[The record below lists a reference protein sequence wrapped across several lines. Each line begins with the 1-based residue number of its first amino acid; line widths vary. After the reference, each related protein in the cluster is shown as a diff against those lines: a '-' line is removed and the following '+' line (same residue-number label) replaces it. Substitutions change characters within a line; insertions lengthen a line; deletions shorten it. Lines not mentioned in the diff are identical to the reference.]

1 MTTFI
6 GILNDSKL
14 DEMSIP
20 ENLFNSLKR
29 IGEKI
34 GVNVKRSDTIFDYIS
49 RAEGGLVDLYTYAS
63 LYFLSS
69 DNKQKEELK
78 QDMKNILKNFNV
90 KEITAF
96 LMQLDRATFGI
107 TAHVRHIL
115 MSLFG
120 IEIATYNKIH
130 TDVEL
135 IQKEIQKVRMLL
147 DKIKAEPKVI
157 SALDNFQFLLMSIKE
172 DGEGAVTTGA
182 TLTGNIDKFEKRLSG
197 VARRLPKKKKNL
209 RRLM

>member
-1 MTTFI
+1 MLGSTE
-6 GILNDSKL
+6 LNEMAIPDS
-14 DEMSIP
+14 
-20 ENLFNSLKR
+20 LFNSLKR

-63 LYFLSS
+63 LYFLSN
-69 DNKQKEELK
+69 DTKQKEELK
-78 QDMKNILKNFNV
+78 QDMKSILKNFNV

-120 IEIATYNKIH
+120 IEIATYNKMH
-130 TDVEL
+130 TDIEL

-147 DKIKAEPKVI
+147 NKINAEPKVLN
-157 SALDNFQFLLMSIKE
+157 ALDNFQFLLMSIKE
-172 DGEGAVTTGA
+172 DGEGSCMTGGGIVTGDIA
-182 TLTGNIDKFEKRLSG
+182 KFDKRLTGG
-197 VARRLPKKKKNL
+197 VARRRKKRNL
-209 RRLM
+209 RRLI